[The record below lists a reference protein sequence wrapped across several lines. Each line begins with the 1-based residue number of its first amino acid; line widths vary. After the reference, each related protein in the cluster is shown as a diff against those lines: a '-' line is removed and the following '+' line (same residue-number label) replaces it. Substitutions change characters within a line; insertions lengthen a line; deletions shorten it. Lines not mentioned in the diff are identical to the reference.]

1 MFGNVLGVARWF
13 AFGSDIRIKM
23 RTNPVVAS
31 IVSDPRIKE
40 KALSIAFGAAI
51 QAELANARLAAHSVS
66 G

>member
-1 MFGNVLGVARWF
+1 
-13 AFGSDIRIKM
+13 M
-23 RTNPVVAS
+23 RANPVVAS

-40 KALSIAFGAAI
+40 EALSIAFGAAI

>member
-23 RTNPVVAS
+23 RATPVVAS

-40 KALSIAFGAAI
+40 EALSIAFGAAI